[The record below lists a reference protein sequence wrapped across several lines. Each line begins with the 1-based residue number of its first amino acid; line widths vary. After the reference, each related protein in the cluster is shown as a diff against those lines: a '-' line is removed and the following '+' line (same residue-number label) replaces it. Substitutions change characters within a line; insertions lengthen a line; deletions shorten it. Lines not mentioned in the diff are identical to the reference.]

1 MFAELGAVREWLV
14 VEFRPSI
21 ARVVRVIRQVPNKMM
36 NRYVVHYVFQKG
48 SSKAV
53 GTETVEADSD
63 FMAKQIAEGK
73 ARQKYSRDGY
83 MFLVTR
89 IETR

>member
-1 MFAELGAVREWLV
+1 
-14 VEFRPSI
+14 
-21 ARVVRVIRQVPNKMM
+21 M
-36 NRYVVHYVFQKG
+36 NRYVVHYAFQKG

-53 GTETVEADSD
+53 GSETVDAESD

-73 ARQKYSRDGY
+73 ARAKYSRDGY
-83 MFLVTR
+83 TFLVTR